1 MTATAQE
8 SVNEIMSAPVLT
20 VDLND
25 SLWDAW
31 QMLSVSGLRHLIVLG
46 QDNECLGL
54 ISDRQ
59 ILAEMPATTEH
70 LGSLY
75 VNDLVERTRQI
86 SLSPE
91 HTPQHAAA
99 LMREHDLEAMPV
111 CTADGK
117 IAGILTQTDLVK
129 WIS

>member
-1 MTATAQE
+1 MTATAQQ

-20 VDLND
+20 IELRN

-59 ILAEMPATTEH
+59 ILAEIPATAEH
-70 LGSLY
+70 LGSLQ
-75 VNDLVERTRQI
+75 VNDLMGQALHI
-86 SLSPE
+86 FLSPE
-91 HTPQHAAA
+91 HTPQQAAA

-111 CTADGK
+111 CTPDGK

>member
-1 MTATAQE
+1 MTTTAQQ
-8 SVNEIMSAPVLT
+8 SVSEIMSAPVLT
-20 VDLND
+20 IDLSD

-59 ILAEMPATTEH
+59 ILAEIPATAEH
-70 LGSLY
+70 LGSLQ
-75 VNDLVERTRQI
+75 VTDLMGQALQI
-86 SLSPE
+86 FLSPE
-91 HTPQHAAA
+91 RTPQQAAA
-99 LMREHDLEAMPV
+99 LMREHGLEALPV
-111 CTADGK
+111 CTSDGK